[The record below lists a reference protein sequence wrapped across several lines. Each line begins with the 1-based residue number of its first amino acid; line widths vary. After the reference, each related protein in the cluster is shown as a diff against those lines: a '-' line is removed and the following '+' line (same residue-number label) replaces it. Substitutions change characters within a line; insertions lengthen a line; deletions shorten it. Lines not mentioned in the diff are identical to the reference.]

1 MVLFLIKFGFFVI
14 IFLMIVFI
22 GVFLILV
29 KLKREKK
36 KLIYDKICFNV
47 WKYLEWINFVKNNYD
62 DNNVSLLIF
71 YKIIMWE

>member
-62 DNNVSLLIF
+62 DNKVSLLIF

>member
-36 KLIYDKICFNV
+36 LIYDKICFNV

-62 DNNVSLLIF
+62 DNKVSLLIF